1 MPQVRQHAAL
11 VDILHT
17 FQTMYMQHLAPVSEP
32 CASGALSEF
41 LRTEVGIDDGLDTPA
56 RGVSASHAGAHTV
69 RQAPTERTERRLEQ
83 AVLVVEV
90 MRHQT
95 RRDLG

>member
-1 MPQVRQHAAL
+1 
-11 VDILHT
+11 
-17 FQTMYMQHLAPVSEP
+17 
-32 CASGALSEF
+32 
-41 LRTEVGIDDGLDTPA
+41 A

-95 RRDLG
+95 RRDLGPVRDLREGAADIARLRETIDGDLDQLAAANILELVARDRTAALPVPASDPVRR